1 MEVTH
6 QANAHRI
13 EAAAGQLQKNTLG
26 NSQARGFQQQK
37 YQSHGQTHSRDARQI
52 NGALSHHGNKHKHP
66 AWKLY

>member
-6 QANAHRI
+6 QANANRI

-37 YQSHGQTHSRDARQI
+37 YQSHGQTQSRSAKQI
-52 NGALSHHGNKHKHP
+52 NGALSHQGNNHQHA